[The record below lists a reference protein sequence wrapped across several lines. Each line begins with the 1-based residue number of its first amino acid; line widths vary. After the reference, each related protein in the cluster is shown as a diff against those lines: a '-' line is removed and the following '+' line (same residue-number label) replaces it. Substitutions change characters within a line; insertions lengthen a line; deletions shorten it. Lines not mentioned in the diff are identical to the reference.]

1 MANYALTINSR
12 FRPFSYS
19 ELVQPLLQ
27 ATQEQNV
34 LEEAYDELSQKASIW
49 EGMANEQSDPHAYK
63 LYKSYADDLKMQ
75 ADTLAS
81 SGLNT
86 TSRRDLS
93 RMKTRYMR
101 DIHPIEIAYNKREK
115 LAEEQRKLM
124 QQDPDRFFE
133 RYVSKM
139 SLDDFLKNPTI
150 DYGRSYSGAQVEQ
163 DVSKI
168 ASNLKTALLSGNV
181 EKLKKLGLPFQYEQ
195 LVQYGYSPQQIEQAI
210 LNPQDGD
217 PILTSI
223 VDQAIKASGIKDWMS
238 DEEINKRVRPYANKG
253 LYSAIGKTESKHYTD
268 NFSMQDTLSR
278 RAEARA
284 EARRRQQEAAN
295 KPVQSV
301 KLIGNPYDLASIHDV
316 NKSQQAHNEY
326 AKFFDPVTGNLT
338 KEGWKEYIDTKEVT
352 RTSGSGGM
360 FRRETEKRHSDFYNF
375 MNSLNGGRVVT
386 SQKGLG
392 LWARKR
398 FGDLYRA
405 NQERLNNSGS
415 INADVLLNRAFDV
428 QFSNPGDAEQ
438 ILKSSSA
445 FDATKAPTYVYTKDG
460 YKGKGEINLH
470 SNKFEGA
477 KYSGEY
483 GLQGNFIVI
492 TTKDGEKYRVA
503 LKDVNKSANQ
513 AINKALLAAKDG
525 YYGRDASG
533 KVVKLSDA
541 ELNAYVDYGS
551 YITRRQDMINAQFNA
566 AYDNFQAAMMQ
577 GGVKPRE
584 VEGGVH

>member
-27 ATQEQNV
+27 ATQEQNA

-49 EGMANEQSDPHAYK
+49 EEMANEQSDPHAYK
-63 LYKSYADDLKMQ
+63 LYKSYADDLKIQ
-75 ADTLAS
+75 AGTLAS

-93 RMKTRYMR
+93 RMKTRYMK

-139 SLDDFLKNPTI
+139 SLDDFLKNPTL
-150 DYGRSYSGAQVEQ
+150 DYGRSYSGAQLEQ

-168 ASNLKTALLSGNV
+168 ASNLRTALLSGNV
-181 EKLKKLGLPFQYEQ
+181 GKLKKLGLPFQYEQ
-195 LVQYGYSPQQIEQAI
+195 LVQYGYTPQQIEQAI
-210 LNPQDGD
+210 LNPKDGD

-223 VDQAIKASGIKDWMS
+223 VDQAINASGIKEWMS
-238 DEEINKRVRPYANKG
+238 NEEINKRVRPYANKG

-268 NFSMQDTLSR
+268 NFSMQDALSR

-284 EARRRQQEAAN
+284 EARRRQQEAEN
-295 KPVQSV
+295 KPVQTV
-301 KLIGNPYDLASIHDV
+301 NLIGNPYDLASIHDV
-316 NKSQQAHNEY
+316 NKSQQAHNKY
-326 AKFFDPVTGNLT
+326 AKFFDPATGNLT
-338 KEGWKEYIDTKEVT
+338 KEGWKEYNTMVKKAKPGYYGTGIYH
-352 RTSGSGGM
+352 
-360 FRRETEKRHSDFYNF
+360 EKVHSDFYNF

-392 LWARKR
+392 PWARKR
-398 FGDLYRA
+398 FGDLYKA

-438 ILKSSSA
+438 ILKSSSV

-460 YKGKGEINLH
+460 YKRKGEINLH
-470 SNKFEGA
+470 SDKFEGA

-492 TTKDGEKYRVA
+492 TTKDGEKHRVA

-513 AINKALLAAKDG
+513 AINNALLAAKSG
-525 YYGRDASG
+525 YYGKDASG
-533 KVVKLSDA
+533 KIVKLSDA

>member
-12 FRPFSYS
+12 FKPFSYS

-27 ATQEQNV
+27 ATQEQNA
-34 LEEAYDELSQKASIW
+34 LEDAYNELSQKSSIW
-49 EGMANEQSDPHAYK
+49 EGMANEQSDPHTYK
-63 LYKSYADDLKMQ
+63 LYKSFADNLKMK
-75 ADTLAS
+75 ADELVS
-81 SGLNT
+81 RGLNT
-86 TSRRDLS
+86 TSRKELS
-93 RMKTRYMR
+93 RMRTRYMS

-133 RYVSKM
+133 RDVSKM

-150 DYGRSYSGAQVEQ
+150 DYGRSYSGAQLEQ

-181 EKLKKLGLPFQYEQ
+181 GELRKLGLPFQYEQ

-210 LNPQDGD
+210 LNPKDGD

-223 VDQAIKASGIKDWMS
+223 VDQAINASGIKDWMS
-238 DEEINKRVRPYANKG
+238 NEEINKRVRPYANKG

-268 NFSMQDTLSR
+268 SFSMQDTLSK

-284 EARRRQQEAAN
+284 EARRRQQEAEN
-295 KPVQSV
+295 KPVKTV
-301 KLIGNPYDLASIHDV
+301 NLIGNPYDLASVHDV
-316 NKSQQAHNEY
+316 NRSQKKHNEY
-326 AKFFDPVTGNLT
+326 AKFFDPATGNLT
-338 KEGWKEYIDTKEVT
+338 KEGWNEYNKIIKKAKPGYYGTGIYHEAA
-352 RTSGSGGM
+352 
-360 FRRETEKRHSDFYNF
+360 HSDFYNF
-375 MNSLNGGRVVT
+375 MNSLNDGRVVT
-386 SQKGLG
+386 SQKVLG
-392 LWARKR
+392 QWARKR

-428 QFSNPGDAEQ
+428 QFANPADVAQ

-445 FDATKAPTYVYTKDG
+445 FSATKAPTYVYTKDG
-460 YKGKGEINLH
+460 YKKKGEINLY
-470 SNKFEGA
+470 SNKFKDA
-477 KYSGEY
+477 TYSGEY

-492 TTKDGEKYRVA
+492 TTKDGEKYRIA
-503 LKDVNKSANQ
+503 LKEVNKTANQ
-513 AINKALLAAKDG
+513 AINDALLAAQSG
-525 YYGRDASG
+525 YYGKNANG
-533 KVVKLSDA
+533 NVVKLSDK
-541 ELNAYVDYGS
+541 ELNEYIDYGS
-551 YITRRQDMINAQFNA
+551 YITRRQDMINSQFNA

-577 GGVKPRE
+577 GQVKPRE
-584 VEGGVH
+584 TEGGVH

>member
-27 ATQEQNV
+27 ATQEQNA
-34 LEEAYDELSQKASIW
+34 LEEAYDELSQKASVW
-49 EGMANEQSDPHAYK
+49 EGMANEQSDPRAYK

-75 ADTLAS
+75 AGKLAS

-93 RMKTRYMR
+93 RMKTRYMK

-133 RYVSKM
+133 RYASKM

-150 DYGRSYSGAQVEQ
+150 DYGRSYSGAQLEQ

-181 EKLKKLGLPFQYEQ
+181 GKLKKLGLPFQYEQ
-195 LVQYGYSPQQIEQAI
+195 LVQYGYTPQQIEQAI

-223 VDQAIKASGIKDWMS
+223 VDQAINASGIKDWMS
-238 DEEINKRVRPYANKG
+238 NEEINKRVRPYANKG

-295 KPVQSV
+295 KPVQTV
-301 KLIGNPYDLASIHDV
+301 NLIGNPYDLASIHDV
-316 NKSQQAHNEY
+316 NKSQEKHNKY
-326 AKFFDPVTGNLT
+326 AKYFDPTTGNLT
-338 KEGWKEYIDTKEVT
+338 KEGWNEYNKIIKKAKPGYYGTGIYHEDA
-352 RTSGSGGM
+352 
-360 FRRETEKRHSDFYNF
+360 HSDFYNF

-392 LWARKR
+392 PWARKR

-445 FDATKAPTYVYTKDG
+445 FDATKAPTYVYTRDG
-460 YKGKGEINLH
+460 YKEKGEINLH
-470 SNKFEGA
+470 SDKFKEA

-483 GLQGNFIVI
+483 GLRGNFIVI
-492 TTKDGEKYRVA
+492 TTKDGKKYRVA
-503 LKDVNKSANQ
+503 LKDVNKSADQ
-513 AINKALLAAKDG
+513 AINNALQAAKDG

-533 KVVKLSDA
+533 NRVKLSDA

-584 VEGGVH
+584 TEGGVH